1 MPRSVF
7 DAATTEPSS
16 QPESMEVDPPDYASQ
31 APSTPI
37 STQALQTVSDEREA
51 KRQEQRNNSNIIPR
65 DKKKTGA
72 PIDELCASL
81 AIECVEPKGNG
92 KGEATYY
99 YCIGCDERRANNSRS
114 RALPH
119 AKKCKVC
126 TLLSCC

>member
-1 MPRSVF
+1 MPCSVF
-7 DAATTEPSS
+7 DAAATEPSS

-37 STQALQTVSDEREA
+37 STEALRTVSDEREA
-51 KRQEQRNNSNIIPR
+51 EHQQRQKNGNIIPCN
-65 DKKKTGA
+65 KKKTGA

-81 AIECVEPKGNG
+81 AIERVGPKGNG
-92 KGEATYY
+92 KGDATYY
-99 YCIGCDERRANNSRS
+99 YCIGCDERRANNSWLG
-114 RALPH
+114 ALPH